1 MLNIFTYIDKHVCVA
16 TKARQARRRRAA
28 TRRRVLA
35 DRENN
40 RTIEK
45 STTPGRVPILV
56 RPLPPIVPDTRAPRT
71 VWRALAGLLLLAVAA
86 VPVLPA
92 PAQAATLVS
101 NLGQGTATETMRAR
115 WDIEVQG
122 FQTGTN
128 PTGYSLT
135 NVQLHIDS
143 FVTPATIADMKI
155 SLRTR
160 AIGSITEPV
169 SVDTVT
175 FVNPTFTSA
184 GTYTFTLPVGTTI
197 DLTPDTVY
205 YVGIDINNADGDGGG
220 DSGVALGTTTA
231 NDEDSGAA
239 AGWTIHDISF
249 WHDSGV
255 WNANAYKYR
264 IAVNA
269 TPNNTPATGLPTI
282 TGTAQVGQTLT
293 AATTGIADTD
303 GKTKAENGDTGYADT
318 YQWVRVDGSNET
330 DITGAA
336 SKTYIPAAADV
347 GKTIKVQVSFTD
359 DAGNPESLTSD
370 PAGPVAQTVP
380 IGLEANYPSI
390 GAGLEDLV
398 FTLTRT
404 GAVKD
409 ELERTVSIVQ
419 AQKWLGAS
427 DLSRTVT
434 FARSDEVRTRAPAT
448 GKPSIRGTEGKAWV
462 GGTLR
467 VVTTDIEDEDG
478 LSGATYGYQW
488 VRVDADGMSNAT
500 DITSETSDTYVP
512 VEADVGKKVRVKVSF
527 TDDGGGNEELTSD
540 AYPSSGT
547 IEAEAPG
554 ICERTRQVR
563 VGILDRIPN
572 VGDCAR
578 VTDARLANI
587 TGELELNGRSI
598 DTLAA
603 GDFAGLTA
611 LTTLNLESNALTTL
625 PDDVFEPLT
634 ALTGLYLNSNKLRT
648 LDAGVFAGL
657 PLQDLRLSSN
667 RLTTLDAGVFAGLT
681 ALQELNL
688 STNKLTTLDAGV
700 FAGLPALETLRLAG
714 NMLTTLDAGV
724 FAGLPALETL
734 RLESNDLVTLDA
746 GVFAGLTALG
756 TLRLDGNELAT
767 LPDDVFEPLT
777 ALTDLQ
783 LSRNPEAP
791 FAPVADALPDD
802 GTVSH
807 GGGTVTLNGSGSDA
821 GPWGTNVTYGWALT
835 APTSG
840 VTVRF
845 DDDARA
851 TTLVTIEA
859 LAADIELTFTL
870 TVTGRGGTDGITPD
884 TDAATVTVTRVAA
897 AGICGRTPVV
907 RDRILGKISGVS
919 NCALVTDARLA
930 DITGMLN
937 LKGQNIA
944 ALAAGDFAGL
954 TSLSVLNLQN
964 NDLTTL
970 ADGGFDGLAALE
982 TLNLTNNDLTT
993 LADGGFDGL
1002 AALETLNLRTT
1013 T

>member
-1 MLNIFTYIDKHVCVA
+1 MYN
-16 TKARQARRRRAA
+16 
-28 TRRRVLA
+28 
-35 DRENN
+35 
-40 RTIEK
+40 
-45 STTPGRVPILV
+45 
-56 RPLPPIVPDTRAPRT
+56 
-71 VWRALAGLLLLAVAA
+71 
-86 VPVLPA
+86 
-92 PAQAATLVS
+92 
-101 NLGQGTATETMRAR
+101 
-115 WDIEVQG
+115 
-122 FQTGTN
+122 
-128 PTGYSLT
+128 
-135 NVQLHIDS
+135 
-143 FVTPATIADMKI
+143 
-155 SLRTR
+155 
-160 AIGSITEPV
+160 
-169 SVDTVT
+169 
-175 FVNPTFTSA
+175 
-184 GTYTFTLPVGTTI
+184 
-197 DLTPDTVY
+197 
-205 YVGIDINNADGDGGG
+205 VGIAINNADG

-269 TPNNTPATGLPTI
+269 TPNNTPATGLSTI

-359 DAGNPESLTSD
+359 DASNPESLTSD

-380 IGLEANYPSI
+380 IGIEANYPSI
-390 GAGLEDLV
+390 GAGIEDLV

-434 FARSDEVRTRAPAT
+434 IARSDEVRARAPAT
-448 GKPSIRGTEGKAWV
+448 GKPSIRGTAWV

-467 VVTTDIEDEDG
+467 VVTTDITDEDG

-500 DITSETSDTYVP
+500 DITSETSVTYVP

-527 TDDGGGNEELTSD
+527 TDDGGSNEELTSD

-563 VGILDRIPN
+563 LRILDRIPN
-572 VGDCAR
+572 VSDCAL

-587 TGELELNGRSI
+587 TGTLDLSGRSI
-598 DTLAA
+598 AALAA
-603 GDFAGLTA
+603 GDFAGLPA
-611 LTTLNLESNALTTL
+611 LT
-625 PDDVFEPLT
+625 
-634 ALTGLYLNSNKLRT
+634 
-648 LDAGVFAGL
+648 
-657 PLQDLRLSSN
+657 
-667 RLTTLDAGVFAGLT
+667 
-681 ALQELNL
+681 
-688 STNKLTTLDAGV
+688 
-700 FAGLPALETLRLAG
+700 
-714 NMLTTLDAGV
+714 
-724 FAGLPALETL
+724 
-734 RLESNDLVTLDA
+734 
-746 GVFAGLTALG
+746 

-767 LPDDVFEPLT
+767 LPDDVFEPLP
-777 ALTDLQ
+777 ALTDLR
-783 LSRNPEAP
+783 LAGNSGAS

-802 GTVSH
+802 GTVSN
-807 GGGTVTLNGSGSDA
+807 GGGTVTLDGSGSDG

-845 DDDARA
+845 DDDASV

-859 LAADIELTFTL
+859 LAAGFGQHGKLP
-870 TVTGRGGTDGITPD
+870 VITRCY
-884 TDAATVTVTRVAA
+884 ASA
-897 AGICGRTPVV
+897 
-907 RDRILGKISGVS
+907 
-919 NCALVTDARLA
+919 
-930 DITGMLN
+930 
-937 LKGQNIA
+937 
-944 ALAAGDFAGL
+944 
-954 TSLSVLNLQN
+954 
-964 NDLTTL
+964 
-970 ADGGFDGLAALE
+970 
-982 TLNLTNNDLTT
+982 
-993 LADGGFDGL
+993 
-1002 AALETLNLRTT
+1002 
-1013 T
+1013 

>member
-1 MLNIFTYIDKHVCVA
+1 MGGHQEREETRI
-16 TKARQARRRRAA
+16 TKKTTKQLRSPQPRAESQSWSVRSRRSFR
-28 TRRRVLA
+28 
-35 DRENN
+35 
-40 RTIEK
+40 
-45 STTPGRVPILV
+45 
-56 RPLPPIVPDTRAPRT
+56 DTRAPRT

-303 GKTKAENGDTGYADT
+303 GKTKAENGDTGYAYT

-434 FARSDEVRTRAPAT
+434 VARSDEVRTRAPAT
-448 GKPSIRGTEGKAWV
+448 GKPSIRGTEGTAWV
-462 GGTLR
+462 GGTLT
-467 VVTTDIEDEDG
+467 VVTKDIEDEDG

-527 TDDGGGNEELTSD
+527 TDDGGDNEELTSD

-563 VGILDRIPN
+563 VRILDRISPTS
-572 VGDCAR
+572 
-578 VTDARLANI
+578 VT
-587 TGELELNGRSI
+587 
-598 DTLAA
+598 
-603 GDFAGLTA
+603 
-611 LTTLNLESNALTTL
+611 
-625 PDDVFEPLT
+625 
-634 ALTGLYLNSNKLRT
+634 
-648 LDAGVFAGL
+648 
-657 PLQDLRLSSN
+657 
-667 RLTTLDAGVFAGLT
+667 
-681 ALQELNL
+681 
-688 STNKLTTLDAGV
+688 
-700 FAGLPALETLRLAG
+700 
-714 NMLTTLDAGV
+714 
-724 FAGLPALETL
+724 
-734 RLESNDLVTLDA
+734 
-746 GVFAGLTALG
+746 
-756 TLRLDGNELAT
+756 
-767 LPDDVFEPLT
+767 
-777 ALTDLQ
+777 
-783 LSRNPEAP
+783 
-791 FAPVADALPDD
+791 APVSPTRVL
-802 GTVSH
+802 
-807 GGGTVTLNGSGSDA
+807 
-821 GPWGTNVTYGWALT
+821 
-835 APTSG
+835 PTSP
-840 VTVRF
+840 
-845 DDDARA
+845 ARW
-851 TTLVTIEA
+851 I
-859 LAADIELTFTL
+859 
-870 TVTGRGGTDGITPD
+870 
-884 TDAATVTVTRVAA
+884 
-897 AGICGRTPVV
+897 
-907 RDRILGKISGVS
+907 
-919 NCALVTDARLA
+919 
-930 DITGMLN
+930 
-937 LKGQNIA
+937 
-944 ALAAGDFAGL
+944 
-954 TSLSVLNLQN
+954 
-964 NDLTTL
+964 
-970 ADGGFDGLAALE
+970 
-982 TLNLTNNDLTT
+982 
-993 LADGGFDGL
+993 
-1002 AALETLNLRTT
+1002 
-1013 T
+1013 

>member
-1 MLNIFTYIDKHVCVA
+1 MPLTIFGKPLGYTNQGAGKEFPRRGSWLRPGACGPNAGWASRRPSESPRPAAAGPPAPGLNGGAGFGAKPSRAVA
-16 TKARQARRRRAA
+16 PARHGAAAFLVVVAGLCAVSTAAQAQRLTSFVSNTGTTQELGVVNGIEAQNFKTGANADGYTVSDVRIQLGNA
-28 TRRRVLA
+28 TGAQTRVRI
-35 DRENN
+35 RENN
-40 RTIEK
+40 TSSRPGELVAKLTNPGTLTSNRLNRFTAPADTRLDPETTYWITVSEGIPRSSRVTLPTTADLDQTGATTLWRIGNTRLSK
-45 STTPGRVPILV
+45 VIDSGGWDIATTPLLVEGRGTTSSTDATLS
-56 RPLPPIVPDTRAPRT
+56 
-71 VWRALAGLLLLAVAA
+71 ALALADDNRAAISLNRSFATATASYTASVANSVSRITVTETRNDAYAA
-86 VPVLPA
+86 VDYLDGADNALTDLNAGRLGHQLDLRLTFAAGSA
-92 PAQAATLVS
+92 PA
-101 NLGQGTATETMRAR
+101 M
-115 WDIEVQG
+115 
-122 FQTGTN
+122 
-128 PTGYSLT
+128 
-135 NVQLHIDS
+135 
-143 FVTPATIADMKI
+143 
-155 SLRTR
+155 
-160 AIGSITEPV
+160 
-169 SVDTVT
+169 
-175 FVNPTFTSA
+175 
-184 GTYTFTLPVGTTI
+184 
-197 DLTPDTVY
+197 
-205 YVGIDINNADGDGGG
+205 
-220 DSGVALGTTTA
+220 
-231 NDEDSGAA
+231 
-239 AGWTIHDISF
+239 
-249 WHDSGV
+249 
-255 WNANAYKYR
+255 
-264 IAVNA
+264 
-269 TPNNTPATGLPTI
+269 
-282 TGTAQVGQTLT
+282 
-293 AATTGIADTD
+293 
-303 GKTKAENGDTGYADT
+303 
-318 YQWVRVDGSNET
+318 
-330 DITGAA
+330 
-336 SKTYIPAAADV
+336 
-347 GKTIKVQVSFTD
+347 
-359 DAGNPESLTSD
+359 
-370 PAGPVAQTVP
+370 
-380 IGLEANYPSI
+380 
-390 GAGLEDLV
+390 
-398 FTLTRT
+398 
-404 GAVKD
+404 
-409 ELERTVSIVQ
+409 
-419 AQKWLGAS
+419 
-427 DLSRTVT
+427 
-434 FARSDEVRTRAPAT
+434 
-448 GKPSIRGTEGKAWV
+448 GKPSIRGMAGKAWV

-467 VVTTDIEDEDG
+467 VVTTDITDEDG

-587 TGELELNGRSI
+587 TGELELNGKSI

-667 RLTTLDAGVFAGLT
+667 KLNTLDAGVFAGLT

-746 GVFAGLTALG
+746 GVFAGLSALG

-807 GGGTVTLNGSGSDA
+807 GGGTVTLDGSGSDA

-845 DDDARA
+845 DDDASA

-1002 AALETLNLRTT
+1002 TALETLNLQNNDLTTLADGVFDGLAGLETLNLNNNDLTTLPDGGFDGLAALETLNLRTT

>member
-1 MLNIFTYIDKHVCVA
+1 MSP
-16 TKARQARRRRAA
+16 ARSAA
-28 TRRRVLA
+28 A
-35 DRENN
+35 AF
-40 RTIEK
+40 
-45 STTPGRVPILV
+45 LV
-56 RPLPPIVPDTRAPRT
+56 VF
-71 VWRALAGLLLLAVAA
+71 AGLLAMSTA
-86 VPVLPA
+86 
-92 PAQAATLVS
+92 AQAQTLTTFVS
-101 NLGQGTATETMRAR
+101 NTGLTEDPNSTS
-115 WDIEVQG
+115 G
-122 FQTGTN
+122 FNAQSFTTGTN
-128 PTGYSLT
+128 VGGYTISEVSIRLKDVAGRNTRVRIREDSGGEPATGNPVATLTNPGTLTEESLNTFMAPTGTTLNARKTYWITVNEEIAAGSDR
-135 NVQLHIDS
+135 VS
-143 FVTPATIADMKI
+143 FA
-155 SLRTR
+155 R
-160 AIGSITEPV
+160 A
-169 SVDTVT
+169 
-175 FVNPTFTSA
+175 
-184 GTYTFTLPVGTTI
+184 
-197 DLTPDTVY
+197 
-205 YVGIDINNADGDGGG
+205 
-220 DSGVALGTTTA
+220 TA
-231 NDEDSGAA
+231 NDETGEPGWSIGDNRLFRSSETGNWVDSPTSLLIAIKGTTGGITASTDA
-239 AGWTIHDISF
+239 TLSDLELEDPDGNAISLSPTFASGTIGYTASVTNAVDEVTLTATVNHAGPSVSAVTLNGNVIADSDFTNGITVPSLVVGDNTIVVTVTAEDASTTKTYTVTVTR
-249 WHDSGV
+249 GGQ
-255 WNANAYKYR
+255 
-264 IAVNA
+264 
-269 TPNNTPATGLPTI
+269 TNTPAMGKPSI

-303 GKTKAENGDTGYADT
+303 GKTKAENGDTGYAYT

-359 DAGNPESLTSD
+359 DAGNPEELTSD

-390 GAGLEDLV
+390 GAGLDDLV

-409 ELERTVSIVQ
+409 ELEGTVSIVQ

-434 FARSDEVRTRAPAT
+434 FALSDEVRAAPAM
-448 GKPSIRGTEGKAWV
+448 GKPSIRGMAGKAWV

-467 VVTTDIEDEDG
+467 VVTTDITDEDG

-512 VEADVGKKVRVKVSF
+512 VEADVGKKVHVKVSF

-587 TGELELNGRSI
+587 TGELELNGKSI

-667 RLTTLDAGVFAGLT
+667 KLTTLDAGVFAGLT

-734 RLESNDLVTLDA
+734 PSGKQRFGHAGRRGVRRADRAGDA
-746 GVFAGLTALG
+746 ASGRQRVGHVARRRVRAADRADGSAVVAQSRGAL
-756 TLRLDGNELAT
+756 RA
-767 LPDDVFEPLT
+767 
-777 ALTDLQ
+777 
-783 LSRNPEAP
+783 
-791 FAPVADALPDD
+791 
-802 GTVSH
+802 
-807 GGGTVTLNGSGSDA
+807 GGGC
-821 GPWGTNVTYGWALT
+821 P
-835 APTSG
+835 
-840 VTVRF
+840 
-845 DDDARA
+845 AR
-851 TTLVTIEA
+851 
-859 LAADIELTFTL
+859 
-870 TVTGRGGTDGITPD
+870 
-884 TDAATVTVTRVAA
+884 
-897 AGICGRTPVV
+897 
-907 RDRILGKISGVS
+907 
-919 NCALVTDARLA
+919 
-930 DITGMLN
+930 
-937 LKGQNIA
+937 
-944 ALAAGDFAGL
+944 
-954 TSLSVLNLQN
+954 
-964 NDLTTL
+964 
-970 ADGGFDGLAALE
+970 
-982 TLNLTNNDLTT
+982 
-993 LADGGFDGL
+993 
-1002 AALETLNLRTT
+1002 
-1013 T
+1013 